1 MMLPVLRGPNR
12 TQLPPSPST
21 NSIALPPVFV
31 HSLQVRKA
39 LISIEDASALRKEL
53 SKKVTFV
60 KQGEEKLLSGVT

>member
-1 MMLPVLRGPNR
+1 M
-12 TQLPPSPST
+12 
-21 NSIALPPVFV
+21 PPVFV